1 MSFAINAAPIN
12 NESNLNLLGE
22 TIIDQKKTQ
31 YHKTQKKNVN
41 FNSAKVNAVLEN
53 LQNMEDSDSDD
64 NELGNFQPLSPP
76 QSMGVENT
84 KSKDSI
90 NPNTNNMPIP
100 PSPPSQTENPLP
112 NNTSQSTS
120 ISNLENV
127 NGKTDEVDIQS
138 LKDNFMNKNA
148 VKEYFSNIIPNYNS
162 KPNYNNNNIPY
173 YNYQQNYHDN
183 NNNTSNSMLE
193 QNDVILKKLN
203 YMINLLEEQQDEKT
217 SNVTE
222 EIILYSFLGIFMIF
236 IVDSFARVGKYTR

>member
-12 NESNLNLLGE
+12 NEENLNLLGE
-22 TIIDQKKTQ
+22 SIIDQKKNQ

-53 LQNMEDSDSDD
+53 LQNMEESDE

-100 PSPPSQTENPLP
+100 PSPPSQTENPKP
-112 NNTSQSTS
+112 TNTSQSTP

-162 KPNYNNNNIPY
+162 KPTYNNNNIPY

>member
-12 NESNLNLLGE
+12 NEENLNLLGE
-22 TIIDQKKTQ
+22 TIIDQKKSQ
-31 YHKTQKKNVN
+31 YKKTQKKNVN

-53 LQNMEDSDSDD
+53 LQNMEDSEDS
-64 NELGNFQPLSPP
+64 ELGNFQPLSPP

-84 KSKDSI
+84 KSKDSL
-90 NPNTNNMPIP
+90 NPNTNNMNTP
-100 PSPPSQTENPLP
+100 PPPPNQSTNPLP
-112 NNTSQSTS
+112 TNTSQSTS
-120 ISNLENV
+120 ISNLENI

-138 LKDNFMNKNA
+138 LKDNFMNKHA

-162 KPNYNNNNIPY
+162 KPNSNNNNIPY
-173 YNYQQNYHDN
+173 YNYQQNYPHNDN
-183 NNNTSNSMLE
+183 QNYSNDHRID
-193 QNDVILKKLN
+193 QNDVIITKLN